1 MKINL
6 LYERNNLQIRKLAV
20 GNRLPFLRELKLVL
34 GKDVCV
40 CVCVCVCVQ
49 ESSLDPQKAIPYM
62 PKIATATLDACMNVL
77 KCSLTTM
84 KCP

>member
-20 GNRLPFLRELKLVL
+20 GNRLPFLRELTLVL

-40 CVCVCVCVQ
+40 CVCV
-49 ESSLDPQKAIPYM
+49 SG
-62 PKIATATLDACMNVL
+62 VL
-77 KCSLTTM
+77 SRPSEGYTIYA
-84 KCP
+84 

>member
-20 GNRLPFLRELKLVL
+20 GNRLPFLRELMLVL

-40 CVCVCVCVQ
+40 CVCVFQ

-84 KCP
+84 NCP

>member
-40 CVCVCVCVQ
+40 CVCVQ
-49 ESSLDPQKAIPYM
+49 ESSLDTQKAIPYM

>member
-40 CVCVCVCVQ
+40 CVCVQ

-62 PKIATATLDACMNVL
+62 PKISTATLDACMNVL